1 MSIQVNTGATA
12 VNWESLLSKIGDVQK
27 TSGADG
33 KESFTVTMKVG
44 DETKTYSFGIPDDL
58 EAPNSVDQN
67 AINSLCDKLLAD
79 KDTFNLSDEDFKAL
93 KEALTNALTQTG
105 AGKVSD
111 AKKTLMFDIYQ
122 MMALLVEVAQK
133 ERDAARE
140 QRQAENVSIQ
150 TSILSQASM
159 QRRAALVSMI
169 ASVACC
175 AIQVGISLRIMGKQ
189 TSAFKTQMQTL
200 ETTGVKGAQNTLT
213 QHTNELKSY
222 QADVMYG
229 KNAQGVPLTP
239 EAREAKIT
247 ELKANVVADK
257 VNVERAQNMRAADE
271 TYLQATRDFAKF
283 ETYNNMIFALG
294 NVAQSMV
301 QSANSFIQANAT
313 EISAVAERQRE
324 ELDQTRDL
332 FNQAQELVNQVVKLM
347 QAVISAET
355 QSMRDAIQ
363 V

>member
-1 MSIQVNTGATA
+1 MAKSVPDSNGCYVVPAFTGLGAPYWDQYARGAVLGITRGVNRNHVVRATL
-12 VNWESLLSKIGDVQK
+12 ESLAYQTADVLD
-27 TSGADG
+27 A
-33 KESFTVTMKVG
+33 MKK
-44 DETKTYSFGIPDDL
+44 DAGI
-58 EAPNSVDQN
+58 
-67 AINSLCDKLLAD
+67 
-79 KDTFNLSDEDFKAL
+79 AL
-93 KEALTNALTQTG
+93 NALRVDGG
-105 AGKVSD
+105 ASANDFLMQFQSD
-111 AKKTLMFDIYQ
+111 VIGVP
-122 MMALLVEVAQK
+122 VERPECV
-133 ERDAARE
+133 
-140 QRQAENVSIQ
+140 
-150 TSILSQASM
+150 
-159 QRRAALVSMI
+159 
-169 ASVACC
+169 
-175 AIQVGISLRIMGKQ
+175 
-189 TSAFKTQMQTL
+189 
-200 ETTGVKGAQNTLT
+200 ETTALGAAYLAG
-213 QHTNELKSY
+213 LAVGFWGGPS
-222 QADVMYG
+222 
-229 KNAQGVPLTP
+229 
-239 EAREAKIT
+239 